1 MLELWGV
8 DETAEAIYRAL
19 LRNPDNDVQWLAAH
33 VQRDEAAVRAGL
45 ATLERLGLA
54 RCGPHDRC
62 SASPPVTT
70 LSSLLRGELNDLE
83 DRRTLLDA
91 VRANLASFTAD
102 HLVGQTREWAEAPFE
117 VLGDEQL
124 FVVAEDLQRSTTGEV
139 LSCHPV
145 EDIDVDSPGYVEFLR
160 RQIAGGRPM
169 RGLYPAN
176 VVDDPDKLAYV
187 RYWAGVGEQVR
198 LLPKAPPQI
207 AVFGDQVA
215 LVSSLWGGV
224 GGSKILIH
232 APALVALVRELF
244 ERYWERALPL
254 RRLPKGPA
262 DDQRQILELLML
274 GAKDETIARQLG
286 VSLRTV
292 RRRVADLM
300 DSLGSTTRFQ
310 AGMEAVRRGLL

>member
-1 MLELWGV
+1 MLEVWGV
-8 DETAEAIYRAL
+8 DDDAEAIYRAL
-19 LRNPDNDVQWLAAH
+19 LRNPDHDVPWLAGH
-33 VQRDEAAVRAGL
+33 VQRDEAAVRAAL

-54 RCGPHDRC
+54 RCGPDDRC
-62 SASPPVTT
+62 SASPPITT

-83 DRRTLLDA
+83 DRRTLLDS
-91 VRANLASFTAD
+91 VRANLAGFTAD
-102 HLVGQTREWAEAPFE
+102 HLVGQTREWAQAPFE
-117 VLGDEQL
+117 VLSDEQS
-124 FVVAEDLQRSTTGEV
+124 FVAAEDLQRSTTGEV

-145 EDIDVDSPGYVEFLR
+145 EDIDVDSPGYVELLR
-160 RQIAGGRPM
+160 RQLAEGRPM

-176 VVDDPDKLAYV
+176 VVDDPARLAYV
-187 RYWAGVGEQVR
+187 RFWAGVGEQVR
-198 LLPKAPPQI
+198 LVPDAPPQI

-254 RRLPKGPA
+254 RRPPTGSS
-262 DDQRQILELLML
+262 DDQGQILELLML

>member
-54 RCGPHDRC
+54 RFGPHDRC